1 MDGLRVLVAELRS
14 LVDRLELKER
24 SHNLQSTLKTAE
36 QRLAGPRAV
45 VMLLSEHEEL
55 KRRFLERLL
64 GPKLAQVPKPTTACI
79 RLEYGIAPECSV
91 SMPLGLTAGETPGR
105 MMETIR
111 LPNPTLKSG
120 VALIDTPVLASGEPD
135 ATTLKYAE
143 EADAWILVLNAD
155 HALSEA
161 SQALLRR
168 LPDGGARLEIVVEN
182 ADGLSNEERL
192 AARDRL
198 IRTLREHCKVEA
210 PRLTLVA
217 SAATEGDGASFWHG
231 RFATF
236 HSVMMLRGREHWLRV
251 TRTMVSDA
259 LAEVNAEIEFALKS
273 IAPGLREGRL
283 RLGMK
288 DLEGL
293 RTRFDELERL
303 EGERPQE
310 RGAAEAAPKVVEES
324 RSAGTGSAQAAGPDQ
339 STMTSPEPMA
349 LTNAGLVSVDAA
361 DAVVRL
367 SPGQDGVAEEG
378 GRSGTGDRARLSDRL
393 GAGAPGVLLRSRTR
407 GRVGLPPADPG
418 SGESRRA
425 CRGRRQSGTAEARR
439 SRFPAG
445 DQRTGDPEYL
455 RGRRRSSGALTHGC
469 RFRTR
474 YRAVPPRE
482 CRRQQNGII
491 GTFSDWASCGTGC
504 GTATAS
510 TTLNLNRRRLTRTQ
524 VALLAIRVAIF
535 CPSGEPRPVHGS
547 QPGAAL

>member
-1 MDGLRVLVAELRS
+1 MISPTVTDQRRQRIDPVDGLRVLVAELRA

-79 RLEYGIAPECSV
+79 RLEYGIAPECAGR
-91 SMPLGLTAGETPGR
+91 MAGGLRAGEAPGR

-120 VALIDTPVLASGEPD
+120 VALIDTPVLASGEADP
-135 ATTLKYAE
+135 TTLKYAE

-155 HALSEA
+155 HALNEA

-168 LPDGGARLEIVVEN
+168 LPDSGARLEIVVEN

-198 IRTLREHCKVEA
+198 IRTLRERCKVEA

-217 SAATEGDGASFWHG
+217 SAATESDGASIWHG

-236 HSVMMLRGREHWLRV
+236 HSVMMLRGREHWLAV
-251 TRTMVSDA
+251 TRTMVSGA
-259 LAEVNAEIEFALKS
+259 LSEVNAEIESALKS
-273 IAPGLREGRL
+273 MAPGLREGRL

-293 RTRFDELERL
+293 QLRFEELERL

-310 RGAAEAAPKVVEES
+310 TRAAEAAPKVVEDC
-324 RSAGTGSAQAAGPDQ
+324 RAGPGAVQAAGAVP
-339 STMTSPEPMA
+339 STMTSPEPIA
-349 LTNAGLVSVDAA
+349 NAALVSVDAA
-361 DAVVRL
+361 EAVSRL
-367 SPGQDGVAEEG
+367 SPGKTALLKRAGGVVLAIVLVCLIAWALAPRGFFFGREPGAEW
-378 GRSGTGDRARLSDRL
+378 DYH
-393 GAGAPGVLLRSRTR
+393 
-407 GRVGLPPADPG
+407 PPAP
-418 SGESRRA
+418 A
-425 CRGRRQSGTAEARR
+425 PVNHAA
-439 SRFPAG
+439 PAG
-445 DQRTGDPEYL
+445 DDANLEPPKPADLASLPET
-455 RGRRRSSGALTHGC
+455 SGPATPDIS
-469 RFRTR
+469 
-474 YRAVPPRE
+474 AVPPVK
-482 CRRQQNGII
+482 RRTRTRLPLPHPIPSG
-491 GTFSDWASCGTGC
+491 
-504 GTATAS
+504 ATAGVPPPK
-510 TTLNLNRRRLTRTQ
+510 RHHRY
-524 VALLAIRVAIF
+524 LLGLGKLWHWVR
-535 CPSGEPRPVHGS
+535 HGHG
-547 QPGAAL
+547 QHDTKTD

>member
-1 MDGLRVLVAELRS
+1 MISPTVTDQRQQRTDAVDGLRVLVAELRS

-24 SHNLQSTLKTAE
+24 SPNLQSTLKTAE

-79 RLEYGIAPECSV
+79 RLEYGRAPECSV

-135 ATTLKYAE
+135 VTTLKYAE

-155 HALSEA
+155 HALSET
-161 SQALLRR
+161 SQAMLRR

-283 RLGMK
+283 RLGTK

-293 RTRFDELERL
+293 RTRLDELERL

-339 STMTSPEPMA
+339 STMTSPEAMA

-367 SPGQDGVAEEG
+367 SRVQTALLKREGGVALAIVLVCLIAWALAPRG
-378 GRSGTGDRARLSDRL
+378 FFFGREPGAEWDYHPPTPAPVNHAALAAGDANLE
-393 GAGAPGVLLRSRTR
+393 P
-407 GRVGLPPADPG
+407 PKPADLASLPET
-418 SGESRRA
+418 SG
-425 CRGRRQSGTAEARR
+425 
-439 SRFPAG
+439 PATP
-445 DQRTGDPEYL
+445 DI
-455 RGRRRSSGALTHGC
+455 S
-469 RFRTR
+469 
-474 YRAVPPRE
+474 AVPPVK
-482 CRRQQNGII
+482 RRTHARLPLPHPIPSG
-491 GTFSDWASCGTGC
+491 
-504 GTATAS
+504 ATAGVPPPAK
-510 TTLNLNRRRLTRTQ
+510 RHHRH
-524 VALLAIRVAIF
+524 LLGLGKLWHWVR
-535 CPSGEPRPVHGS
+535 HGHGQHDTKS
-547 QPGAAL
+547 E

>member
-1 MDGLRVLVAELRS
+1 MISPTVTDQRQQRTDPVDGLRVLVAELRS

-64 GPKLAQVPKPTTACI
+64 GPKLAQVPKPTTTCI

-155 HALSEA
+155 HALNEA

-168 LPDGGARLEIVVEN
+168 LPDGAARLEIVVEN

-198 IRTLREHCKVEA
+198 IRTLRERCNIEA

-236 HSVMMLRGREHWLRV
+236 HSVMMLRGREHWLKV
-251 TRTMVSDA
+251 TRTMMSAA
-259 LAEVNAEIEFALKS
+259 LAEVSAEIEFALKS
-273 IAPGLREGRL
+273 VAAGTRQARL
-283 RLGMK
+283 RLGIT

-293 RTRFDELERL
+293 QTRFDELERL
-303 EGERPQE
+303 EGQRPQE
-310 RGAAEAAPKVVEES
+310 TGAARVAPKVVEEG
-324 RSAGTGSAQAAGPDQ
+324 RSAGAGAAP
-339 STMTSPEPMA
+339 STTTPAEP
-349 LTNAGLVSVDAA
+349 NAMMNAAPVPVDAA
-361 DAVVRL
+361 DAVARL
-367 SPGQDGVAEEG
+367 STGQDGAAEES
-378 GRSGTGDRARLSDRL
+378 GRSRRW
-393 GAGAPGVLLRSRTR
+393 RSR
-407 GRVGLPPADPG
+407 
-418 SGESRRA
+418 
-425 CRGRRQSGTAEARR
+425 
-439 SRFPAG
+439 
-445 DQRTGDPEYL
+445 
-455 RGRRRSSGALTHGC
+455 SS
-469 RFRTR
+469 
-474 YRAVPPRE
+474 V
-482 CRRQQNGII
+482 
-491 GTFSDWASCGTGC
+491 
-504 GTATAS
+504 
-510 TTLNLNRRRLTRTQ
+510 
-524 VALLAIRVAIF
+524 
-535 CPSGEPRPVHGS
+535 
-547 QPGAAL
+547 

>member
-1 MDGLRVLVAELRS
+1 VTMISPTVTDQKQRADATDGLRVLVAELRS

-120 VALIDTPVLASGEPD
+120 VALVDTPVLANGEPD
-135 ATTLKYAE
+135 ATTLKYAQ

-161 SQALLRR
+161 SQVLLRR
-168 LPDGGARLEIVVEN
+168 LPDSAARLEIVVEN
-182 ADGLSNEERL
+182 ADGLSNGERL
-192 AARDRL
+192 AARERL
-198 IRTLREHCKVEA
+198 IKMLRERCKVEA

-236 HSVMMLRGREHWLRV
+236 HSVMMLRGREHWLKV
-251 TRTMVSDA
+251 TRTMVSVA

-288 DLEGL
+288 DLEEL
-293 RTRFDELERL
+293 RMRFDELERL

-310 RGAAEAAPKVVEES
+310 TGAAEAAPKVVEES
-324 RSAGTGSAQAAGPDQ
+324 GSAGPGAAQAADADQ
-339 STMTSPEPMA
+339 ATMTSPEPNAM
-349 LTNAGLVSVDAA
+349 TNAAPVSVDAA
-361 DAVVRL
+361 DAVARL
-367 SPGQDGVAEEG
+367 RPGKTALLKRAGGVGLAIVLVCLIAWALAPRGFFFGRESGAEWDYHPPTPAPVNHAAPAANDANLEAPKPAGTTSLPETSGPATPNISEVPPVKRRTHARLPLPHPIPSGAIAGVAPSAK
-378 GRSGTGDRARLSDRL
+378 RHHRHLL
-393 GAGAPGVLLRSRTR
+393 GLGKLWHWVR
-407 GRVGLPPADPG
+407 
-418 SGESRRA
+418 
-425 CRGRRQSGTAEARR
+425 
-439 SRFPAG
+439 
-445 DQRTGDPEYL
+445 
-455 RGRRRSSGALTHGC
+455 HG
-469 RFRTR
+469 
-474 YRAVPPRE
+474 
-482 CRRQQNGII
+482 
-491 GTFSDWASCGTGC
+491 
-504 GTATAS
+504 
-510 TTLNLNRRRLTRTQ
+510 
-524 VALLAIRVAIF
+524 
-535 CPSGEPRPVHGS
+535 HS
-547 QPGAAL
+547 QHDTKTD

>member
-1 MDGLRVLVAELRS
+1 MISPTVTDQRQQRTNPVDGLRVLVAELRA

-120 VALIDTPVLASGEPD
+120 VALIDTPVLASGEPNP
-135 ATTLKYAE
+135 TTLKCAE

-161 SQALLRR
+161 SQAMLRR

-198 IRTLREHCKVEA
+198 FRTLREHCKVEA

-217 SAATEGDGASFWHG
+217 SAATEGAGASFWHG

-236 HSVMMLRGREHWLRV
+236 HSVMMLRGREHWLAV

-259 LAEVNAEIEFALKS
+259 LFEVNAEIEFALKS

-283 RLGMK
+283 RLGMN

-303 EGERPQE
+303 ESQRPHE
-310 RGAAEAAPKVVEES
+310 TGAVEAARKVVEES
-324 RSAGTGSAQAAGPDQ
+324 RSAGPGTAQAASTDQ
-339 STMTSPEPMA
+339 STMTSPEPIA
-349 LTNAGLVSVDAA
+349 NVALVSVDAA
-361 DAVVRL
+361 DAVTRLNPGKTALLKRAGGVGVAIVLVCLIAWALAPRGFFFGRESGAEWDYHPPTPPLVSHAAPATGDANLEPPKPADLASLPETSGPATPNISEAPPVKRRTHVRL
-367 SPGQDGVAEEG
+367 PLPHPIPSGATAGVA
-378 GRSGTGDRARLSDRL
+378 
-393 GAGAPGVLLRSRTR
+393 
-407 GRVGLPPADPG
+407 PPAKRHHRHLLG
-418 SGESRRA
+418 LGKLWHWVR
-425 CRGRRQSGTAEARR
+425 
-439 SRFPAG
+439 
-445 DQRTGDPEYL
+445 
-455 RGRRRSSGALTHGC
+455 HG
-469 RFRTR
+469 
-474 YRAVPPRE
+474 
-482 CRRQQNGII
+482 
-491 GTFSDWASCGTGC
+491 
-504 GTATAS
+504 
-510 TTLNLNRRRLTRTQ
+510 
-524 VALLAIRVAIF
+524 
-535 CPSGEPRPVHGS
+535 HG
-547 QPGAAL
+547 QHDTKTD